1 LFRSFLHR
9 DVVYLLPQ
17 SETHIDVQADINWHS
32 IFHPGAKLPLAQRRD
47 GTFVE
52 PQPEATDKL
61 EDFQ

>member
-1 LFRSFLHR
+1 MSSICYRKVKLTSTFKPTSTGTPSF
-9 DVVYLLPQ
+9 
-17 SETHIDVQADINWHS
+17 I
-32 IFHPGAKLPLAQRRD
+32 PGAKLPLAQRRD

>member
-1 LFRSFLHR
+1 
-9 DVVYLLPQ
+9 LLPQ

-47 GTFVE
+47 GTLVG